1 MGPMEGIRVVE
12 LGVWVAGPSCAAILC
27 DWGADV
33 VKIEP
38 PEGDPFRGI
47 MALYGPEFAGSNP
60 MFELD
65 NRGKRSIVLDLQ
77 QPDGRQI
84 AFQLIDRAD
93 VFVTNQRPGGLARL
107 GLDYESLAARNPRL
121 IYAHVTGYGPDSS
134 QRDRAAYD
142 VGAFW
147 SRAGIAAMLAPP
159 GGPLPLQRGG
169 MGDHNAGAQA
179 AGAVAAAL
187 FHRERMGQGQ
197 KVAVSLARTG
207 VYTLGWD
214 LNQTLRTGVAPQP
227 VTREAFPNPIIN
239 YYRTADGRAVWLL
252 MLQGDRHWPDFC
264 RAVDRPDWLA
274 DERFASLAFRAANA
288 AALVAE
294 IDAVMQTKTAA
305 EWESI
310 FDRENVWYAPVQTL
324 DEVVADPVMAEAGAW
339 VDVPTP
345 DGPAKMVASPADFYG
360 TPWQPRGP
368 APEFGQ
374 HTEEV
379 LLELGHDWDRIVA
392 LKEAGV
398 IP

>member
-12 LGVWVAGPSCAAILC
+12 LGVWVAGPSCAGILC

-38 PEGDPFRGI
+38 PEGDPFRGV
-47 MALYGPEFAGSNP
+47 MAIIAPQFAASNP

-65 NRGKRSIVLDLQ
+65 NRGKRSVVLNLQ
-77 QPDGRQI
+77 DPRGRDI
-84 AFQLIDRAD
+84 ALALIDRAD
-93 VFVTNQRPGGLARL
+93 VFVTNQRPGALERL
-107 GLDYESLAARNPRL
+107 GLANEHLAPRNPRL
-121 IYAHVTGYGPDSS
+121 IYAHVTGYGPQSAA
-134 QRDRAAYD
+134 RDFAAYD

-147 SRAGIAAMLAPP
+147 ARAGIAAMLRSPH
-159 GGPLPLQRGG
+159 GDLPLQRGG
-169 MGDHNAGAQA
+169 MGDHTAGSQA

-187 FHRERMGQGQ
+187 FHRERTGQGQ

-207 VYTLGWD
+207 AYTLGWD
-214 LNQTLRTGVAPQP
+214 LNQTLRLGIPPAPY
-227 VTREAFPNPIIN
+227 TRETFPNPIILN
-239 YYRTADGRAVWLL
+239 YRTGDDREMWLL

-264 RAVDRPDWLA
+264 RAVGREEWLT
-274 DERFASLAFRAANA
+274 DERYRTLALRAANC
-288 AALVAE
+288 AALTRE
-294 IDAVMQTKTAA
+294 IDAVLRTRPLA
-305 EWESI
+305 EWEAI
-310 FDRENVWYAPVQTL
+310 FDRENVWYAPVQ
-324 DEVVADPVMAEAGAW
+324 EIGQVVQDPVMAEAGAW

-345 DGPAKMVASPADFYG
+345 DGPVKMVATPMDFSG
-360 TPWQPRGP
+360 TPWAPRGP

-379 LLELGHDWDRIVA
+379 LLELGHDWDVIVQ

>member
-1 MGPMEGIRVVE
+1 MGPMEGVRVVE
-12 LGVWVAGPSCAAILC
+12 LGVWVAGPSCAGILC
-27 DWGADV
+27 DWGAEV
-33 VKIEP
+33 IKVEP

-47 MALYGPEFAGSNP
+47 MALYGPQFAGTNP

-65 NRGKRSIVLDLQ
+65 NRGKRSMALNLQ
-77 QPDGRQI
+77 DERGRDI
-84 AFQLIDRAD
+84 ALTLIDRAD

-107 GLDYESLAARNPRL
+107 GLDYESLAKRNPRL
-121 IYAHVTGYGPDSS
+121 VYAHVTGYGPESS

-147 SRAGIAAMLAPP
+147 SRAGIAAMLAAP
-159 GGPLPLQRGG
+159 GQQLPLQRGG

-187 FHRERMGQGQ
+187 YHRERTGQGQ

-214 LNQTLRTGVAPQP
+214 LNQTLQLGVAAQP
-227 VTREAFPNPIIN
+227 IQRNTFPNPIILN
-239 YYRTADGRAVWLL
+239 YATADDRVVWLL

-264 RAVDRPDWLA
+264 RAVEREDWLS
-274 DERFASLAFRAANA
+274 DERFTTLALRAANA
-288 AALVAE
+288 ADLIHE
-294 IDAVMQTKTAA
+294 IEEVMCTKTLA
-305 EWESI
+305 EWEPI

-324 DEVVADPVMAEAGAW
+324 DQVVTDPVMAEAGAW
-339 VDVPTP
+339 VDVPSP
-345 DGPAKMVASPADFYG
+345 DGPVRMVASPADFYG

-368 APEFGQ
+368 SPEFGQ

-379 LLELGHDWDRIVA
+379 LLELGHDWEQIVA
-392 LKEAGV
+392 LKAAGIV
-398 IP
+398 P